1 MKTQT
6 SLFPVLNSLLYSCYC
21 YVLLS
26 SSHNFNFK
34 YRYLRGALNE
44 LFDYC
49 LIRIFWVCFI
59 KLLKLL
65 KIKQVISKN
74 MSCFAKFEY
83 LSGVIASI

>member
-26 SSHNFNFK
+26 LSHNFNFK
-34 YRYLRGALNE
+34 YKCLRGAFYE

-65 KIKQVISKN
+65 KIKQVISNN

>member
-49 LIRIFWVCFI
+49 LIQIFWVCFI